1 MSPFNTILCER
12 RNQIAVVTINRPKM
26 MNALGAETVGE
37 LLELFSQLKQDDTVL
52 GVILT
57 GAGRAFC
64 AGADLSSGTD
74 AKGNPHFKTREFVLQ
89 AQELMNRI
97 EAFPHPVI
105 AAVNGF
111 ALGGGCELALACDL
125 RIASTEAVFGL
136 PETSLGVIPCF
147 GGTQRLP
154 RLIGTALAKEMIYTA
169 RKVKANEAK
178 SLGIVNEVVAPE
190 DLMDTAEAK
199 MAQIT
204 ANAPLALRM
213 AKTVINQGVEL
224 PLHLA
229 LEMEADM
236 TALLSTTD
244 DAAEGGRA
252 FYERRKPNFRNQ

>member
-1 MSPFNTILCER
+1 MASFHTILCEKR
-12 RNQIAVVTINRPKM
+12 DQIAVVTLNQPKT
-26 MNALGAETVGE
+26 MNALGAETIGE
-37 LLELFSQLKQDDTVL
+37 LLELFSQLGQDDTVL
-52 GVILT
+52 GIILT

-64 AGADLSSGTD
+64 AGADLTGGSG
-74 AKGNPHFKTREFVLQ
+74 AKGNPHFKTREFILR

-97 EAFPHPVI
+97 EAFPRPVI

-125 RIASTEAVFGL
+125 RIANAEAVFGF
-136 PETSLGVIPCF
+136 PEASLGVIPCF

-154 RLIGTALAKEMIYTA
+154 RLIGTSLAKEMIYTA
-169 RKVKANEAK
+169 RKVKAEEAK
-178 SLGIVNEVVAPE
+178 ALGIVNDVVSPE
-190 DLMDTAEAK
+190 KLMAVAEAK
-199 MAQIT
+199 MLQIT

-213 AKTVINQGVEL
+213 AKAAINQGMEL

-236 TALLSTTD
+236 TALLGTTD

-252 FYERRKPNFRNQ
+252 FYERRRPSFKNQ